1 MTNIDDD
8 CRINIDVICRKSVK
22 SRFLFIRQHLGMLT
36 PFVFKKEL
44 YIKKHIMNKILEK
57 RSMIL
62 LISFTILAYI
72 VKTAYEN
79 IIGNVFV
86 TAVNMALLWNIATNK
101 VERVIVDIAVFVI
114 LIAIVVY
121 IVNADITNI
130 ILNMISIIS
139 ISATFVEIKR
149 SQNR

>member
-1 MTNIDDD
+1 
-8 CRINIDVICRKSVK
+8 
-22 SRFLFIRQHLGMLT
+22 
-36 PFVFKKEL
+36 
-44 YIKKHIMNKILEK
+44 
-57 RSMIL
+57 MIL